1 MANYCY
7 NHAIVY
13 GKKEVLDE
21 IEEKFNKY
29 TDYDYL
35 VRWGDMVLNKE
46 VERVIK
52 DDNYYGTRWWDFS
65 IDRNYDDDSMTIS
78 GDSAW
83 APPLQLL
90 QDLTEVYDVV
100 VDGSYE
106 EPGMDFAGEFKCE
119 KGEIEDIEMTYWEYR
134 LKDDRQYAIE
144 CLLEDLE
151 CCDWEFDTKDY
162 PGLTGKEIDY
172 IKEQIKINKDDLL

>member
-46 VERVIK
+46 VERNIK
-52 DDNYYGTRWWDFS
+52 DDYCYYNTRWWDCI
-65 IDRNYDDDSMTIS
+65 IDR
-78 GDSAW
+78 
-83 APPLQLL
+83 
-90 QDLTEVYDVV
+90 
-100 VDGSYE
+100 
-106 EPGMDFAGEFKCE
+106 
-119 KGEIEDIEMTYWEYR
+119 
-134 LKDDRQYAIE
+134 
-144 CLLEDLE
+144 
-151 CCDWEFDTKDY
+151 DWET
-162 PGLTGKEIDY
+162 
-172 IKEQIKINKDDLL
+172 LLFYHTLLHGCNNYLPLLICFNYES